1 MEPEERRPFLEHLEE
16 LRQRLIRCLIAVGGA
31 FVICWFFSKDLF
43 QFLSV
48 PLIKSLPKNSTM
60 IFTSPAEAFVVY
72 IKLSFYC
79 ALFFSSPY
87 ILYQAWMFVAPGLYA
102 HEKRYVFPF
111 MITAIGLFI
120 TGMAFA
126 YFVVFPFGLKFL
138 MSFST
143 EFIKPMVKLQD
154 YLSFT
159 LTLLLAFG
167 AVFELPVF
175 VFFLTKMG
183 VINHQTLSRNRR
195 FAILIIFLVAAILT
209 PPDVLTQLLMAGPL
223 LALYEV
229 SIILAKMAERKPE
242 TPQSDQSEGPTA

>member
-1 MEPEERRPFLEHLEE
+1 VEPEERRPFLEHLEE